1 MVSGTARDVIG
12 QGRETTRWL
21 WQACLS
27 RDLELELPRRTLV
40 SHADGLFGA
49 AVLGSSAY
57 G

>member
-1 MVSGTARDVIG
+1 VIG